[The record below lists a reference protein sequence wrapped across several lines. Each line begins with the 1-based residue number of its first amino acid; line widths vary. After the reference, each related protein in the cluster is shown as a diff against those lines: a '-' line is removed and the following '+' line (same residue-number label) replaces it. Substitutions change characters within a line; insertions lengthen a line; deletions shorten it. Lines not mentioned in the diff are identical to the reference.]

1 MDHKLIDQA
10 LNTLLSTKAIDRTAE
25 QVQGFAHLVCS
36 AAGVA
41 IDLPTPTLAGL
52 PELHAAV
59 SLLATELDINSLN
72 PATSVQTEIRITN
85 SRKPL
90 FSVYLHNPH
99 GFGGNTK
106 ILSGYGA
113 SSEEVLRSLRDNAH
127 DLCKPEVE

>member
-41 IDLPTPTLAGL
+41 IDSPTPTLAGL

-59 SLLATELDINSLN
+59 TLLATQLDINSLS
-72 PATSVQTEIRITN
+72 PTSSVTTEIRITN
-85 SRKPL
+85 SRQPL
-90 FSVYLHNPH
+90 ISAYLHNQH

-106 ILSGYGA
+106 VLSGYGVT
-113 SSEEVLRSLRDNAH
+113 SEEVLRSLRDKAH
-127 DLCKPEVE
+127 DLCKPEAE